1 MIRRKEVT
9 MQDVAKAAGVSVAT
23 VSHVINRSATIS
35 PQTTKRVL
43 DKIQALGYIIRE
55 SAQMNLGNRTIGVL
69 VPDISNEFYATIV
82 EGIFDE
88 ARKNNYAVMVS
99 NLRHHHSL
107 KSAYLRSLVQNNI
120 RGLIICGGTGDDENQ
135 ILQLRKNVP
144 IVLCDRKISGKHI
157 DSVQTDNMSVMRR
170 LVKQL
175 ARFGY
180 TRIGYISEDPV
191 MSSSR
196 DRYEGFRQGM
206 AENDLQINNGW
217 VLLSSQLRLSKS
229 GEAYSLMREL
239 LEKQE
244 QPPQVL
250 ICSSDLIAVGV
261 MAALRSYGLKVPRD
275 IGVVGFDDISLA
287 AFTQPP
293 LTTVAQDSYHLGK
306 YSFQMLMDRIGEP
319 KHETREIVLQAKIV
333 KRESVKL

>member
-9 MQDVAKAAGVSVAT
+9 MQDVAKAVGVSVAT

-35 PQTTKRVL
+35 PQTTKLVM
-43 DKIQALGYIIRE
+43 DKIQELGYVIRE
-55 SAQMNLGNRTIGVL
+55 SAQLNLGNRTIGVL

-88 ARKNNYAVMVS
+88 ARKNSYAVMIS

-107 KSAYLRSLVQNNI
+107 ESAYLRSLVQNNI
-120 RGLIICGGTGDDENQ
+120 RGLIICGGTDDDENQ
-135 ILQLRKNVP
+135 ILQLRKKVP
-144 IVLCDRKISGKHI
+144 MVLCDRSLPGKQI

-170 LVKQL
+170 LVRRL
-175 ARFGY
+175 AKFGY

-206 AENDLQINNGW
+206 AENNLQIETSW
-217 VLLSSQLRLSKS
+217 VLLRPELRLSKPE
-229 GEAYSLMREL
+229 EAYSLVTEV

-244 QPPQVL
+244 KLPQVL
-250 ICSSDLIAVGV
+250 LCSSDLIAMGV
-261 MAALRSYGLKVPRD
+261 MAALRAHGLKVPRD
-275 IGVVGFDDISLA
+275 IGVVGFDDISMA

-293 LTTVAQDSYHLGK
+293 LTSVAQDSYDLGK
-306 YSFQMLMDRIGEP
+306 HSFQLLMDRIGDP
-319 KHETREIVLQAKIV
+319 KHAAKEVVLQAKIV